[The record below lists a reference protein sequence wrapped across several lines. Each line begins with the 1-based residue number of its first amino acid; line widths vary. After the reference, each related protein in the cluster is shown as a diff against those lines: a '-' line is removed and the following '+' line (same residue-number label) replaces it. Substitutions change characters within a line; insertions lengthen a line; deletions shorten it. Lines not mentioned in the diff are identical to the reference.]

1 MKTFSIMDA
10 AVAPFRLVGRR
21 PLATIVWGLVLL
33 APGLM
38 VFVAM
43 APVAANIFSGGF
55 DPAVLEPRADGMEAL
70 FGDDMAAMMQF
81 QIWSNLAQL
90 FGILSLLL
98 VTTAIIRGV
107 FAGRKGDGAFFLRIG
122 MAELQV
128 AVVGVAIFIGFC
140 LVALIAIL
148 LAVAIGFAVW
158 QVGDPWRWLV
168 CVTLG
173 VVIFLTLVLLWGRL
187 SLLAPASIHYR
198 TFAFEEG
205 WRLGKGKTWSLFGL
219 NIILFLIA
227 ITVGIAVMILFF
239 IAMLVVGGGLQA
251 TDPEALEAWVT
262 GLPQQP
268 ALLAGMV
275 VLLLIPMAWLQGF
288 SQVLF
293 TAPFAHVVQA
303 LAGLEEPE
311 AVADKLH

>member
-173 VVIFLTLVLLWGRL
+173 VVIFLALVLLWGRL